1 MFGIEIIFI
10 MFCALSEV
18 KGKDIFMKD
27 AKFETLIKGKNY
39 KSEERWYPTTVE
51 DFRKGFALDSSI
63 EGYHPLVDNLAY
75 SLQYLEFI
83 EKELSELVLSS
94 VIYTMHVKNYVII
107 SMSILEGVFTNI
119 IKSKDWWKKKD
130 TESILT
136 SQAEQ
141 KASDGT
147 TYVIKTE
154 IMKKVDA
161 FDDKM
166 TLDEMIKC
174 LSRHHE
180 ALDVDHLV
188 YPALKRLRD
197 LRNRIHLQKGDA
209 YNDHDYNAF
218 DDQVKREMQS
228 ILYAILCSPNVTFDI
243 HIIHYDFLKPDK

>member
-1 MFGIEIIFI
+1 M
-10 MFCALSEV
+10 AS
-18 KGKDIFMKD
+18 
-27 AKFETLIKGKNY
+27 
-39 KSEERWYPTTVE
+39 
-51 DFRKGFALDSSI
+51 
-63 EGYHPLVDNLAY
+63 
-75 SLQYLEFI
+75 
-83 EKELSELVLSS
+83 
-94 VIYTMHVKNYVII
+94 
-107 SMSILEGVFTNI
+107 VFTNI
-119 IKSKDWWKKKD
+119 IKSKGWWKKKD

-228 ILYAILCSPNVTFDI
+228 ILYAILCSPNVTIDI

>member
-1 MFGIEIIFI
+1 
-10 MFCALSEV
+10 
-18 KGKDIFMKD
+18 MKN

-39 KSEERWYPTTVE
+39 NSEERWYPTTVD

-94 VIYTMHVKNYVII
+94 VIYTMHIKNYVIT
-107 SMSILEGVFTNI
+107 SMSILEGIFTNV
-119 IKSKDWWKKKD
+119 IKSKGWWKKKD
-130 TESILT
+130 TESLLT
-136 SQAEQ
+136 SQTEQ
-141 KASDGT
+141 KVSDGT
-147 TYVIKTE
+147 KYVIKTE

-174 LSRHHE
+174 LSHHHE

-209 YNDHDYNAF
+209 YNDHDYNSF

-228 ILYAILCSPNVTFDI
+228 ILYTILCSPNVTTDI
-243 HIIHYDFLKPDK
+243 HIINYDFLKPDK

>member
-1 MFGIEIIFI
+1 MA
-10 MFCALSEV
+10 FCTLSEE
-18 KGKDIFMKD
+18 KGMDIFMKKD
-27 AKFETLIKGKNY
+27 AKFETLIKEKNY

-83 EKELSELVLSS
+83 EKELSELVLSN
-94 VIYTMHVKNYVII
+94 VIYIMHVKNYVIT
-107 SMSILEGVFTNI
+107 SMSILEGIFTNI
-119 IKSKDWWKKKD
+119 IKSKGWWNKKD
-130 TESILT
+130 TESQMT

-141 KASDGT
+141 RVSDGT

-174 LSRHHE
+174 LARHHD

-197 LRNRIHLQKGDA
+197 LRNRIHLQKGEA

-218 DDQVKREMQS
+218 DYQVKKEMQS
-228 ILYAILCSPNVTFDI
+228 ILYAILCSPNVTTDR
-243 HIIHYDFLKPDK
+243 HIINYDFLKPDK